1 MGEQRGP
8 VYSTAVCT
16 TTKLITQVQF
26 SEGTLQVTLIN
37 MVSNQGNATIVFHVD
52 VVIQSVLS
60 HPLRQRYC
68 LTHQTAQILS
78 LSLTHK
84 GSFIVVIS
92 QKVLYCDYLMRSPTT
107 NIGIVRSP
115 HPGYFNHNPVYSA
128 LLRQQC

>member
-1 MGEQRGP
+1 MSEQRGP

-52 VVIQSVLS
+52 VVIQSVLT

-84 GSFIVVIS
+84 
-92 QKVLYCDYLMRSPTT
+92 KVLYCDYLMRSPTT